1 MTNVLIWLVVGL
13 IAGFLA
19 SKVMSGRGRGL
30 PADIVV
36 GLIGALL
43 AVRLV
48 STRVA
53 SATARPHSHSPHRAG
68 CGGVVATTARS

>member
-48 STRVA
+48 STRG
-53 SATARPHSHSPHRAG
+53 RFSHR
-68 CGGVVATTARS
+68 